1 MKDIVS
7 MLDCRCR
14 VSSCTLDT
22 GESQPDIKICRDF
35 IFFKICTFLL
45 ISYSLLSCQYLHA
58 LQTEWETDAAPAAHH
73 AEECGHADRQAAL
86 LCLRPGLHLPP
97 AVRTLQVTGS
107 DTDSTSHRQISHID
121 IHLFY
126 RHAPASPVV
135 VMMIRYQI

>member
-22 GESQPDIKICRDF
+22 GESQPDIKNAEILNF
-35 IFFKICTFLL
+35 YIFQYFYFSTHFLL
-45 ISYSLLSCQYLHA
+45 STFCPYLHA

-73 AEECGHADRQAAL
+73 AEECGHADRQAAVH
-86 LCLRPGLHLPP
+86 CLRPGLHLTP

-107 DTDSTSHRQISHID
+107 DTDSTSHR
-121 IHLFY
+121 
-126 RHAPASPVV
+126 
-135 VMMIRYQI
+135 